1 MGLITRSSIVNQFN
15 SQVANYINPTWH
27 RNNVPQ
33 YASSSEFG
41 YTSSMSTSDISS
53 SNPITASTVV
63 SNLVS
68 VCREFTSVR
77 NCRVVAT
84 KTVNDNVQVISDET
98 RLAAMNSHYTQWISP
113 SLSSVISGQLIRTID
128 MNSLYNAWSSARY
141 NTVTLTY
148 NTYTQH
154 VSHGSRSR
162 R

>member
-1 MGLITRSSIVNQFN
+1 MGLITRSSIVSQYE
-15 SQVANYINPTWH
+15 SQVTDYINPTWY

-41 YTSSMSTSDISS
+41 YTPAMVTSDISS

-63 SNLVS
+63 GNLVS
-68 VCREFTSVR
+68 VCRDLTSVR

-84 KTVNDNVQVISDET
+84 KTVNGNVEVISDET
-98 RLAAMNSHYTQWISP
+98 KLAAMSSRYTQWISP

-128 MNSLYNAWSSARY
+128 MDPLYYAWSSARY

-154 VSHGSRSR
+154 VSHSSRSR